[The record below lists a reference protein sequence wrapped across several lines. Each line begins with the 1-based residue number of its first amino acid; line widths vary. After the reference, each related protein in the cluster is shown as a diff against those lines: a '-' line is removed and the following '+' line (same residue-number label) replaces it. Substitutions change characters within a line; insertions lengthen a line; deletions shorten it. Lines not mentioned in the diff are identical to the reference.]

1 MTETYLVLL
10 VGATVGL
17 AASFVGGLILHRNR
31 LRIHS
36 RLHERLEQERTAL
49 QDDISEIGR
58 DELAETDAG
67 KELMAFSQASIRH
80 FGYARE
86 NLSAS
91 LKRHNLDLLR
101 QIEEDRKK
109 LAQSEERLGILAELQ
124 QESAKRLENIKKENM
139 EMRLANSL
147 KTSVAPTGSTQ
158 SEQDLRIALKEV
170 ARLQNQLAEAN
181 IRFIEAEA
189 EGSSVFAR
197 ELQETLSATLQ
208 HIELL
213 LNESV
218 GTLNPMQRNFLESMK
233 ASTMRL
239 HSLIEDFAQVKM
251 FQADHNARAHDPVD
265 LNVLIQDVLAETG
278 SQARAKR
285 ISLQV
290 DLQENLTPIYADRE
304 ALGQILTRLLSNA
317 AAASPPQ
324 GTIQLHAHKKAE
336 EGREYLLL
344 QVSDT
349 GGGIPPEDLPRVFAP
364 LYRAADIPARGVG
377 DTGMGLFIAKTLTA
391 AQNGRIWVDTES
403 GVGSTYN
410 VLVPIAGAAPADAN
424 TNE

>member
-80 FGYARE
+80 FGYALE

-218 GTLNPMQRNFLESMK
+218 
-233 ASTMRL
+233 
-239 HSLIEDFAQVKM
+239 
-251 FQADHNARAHDPVD
+251 
-265 LNVLIQDVLAETG
+265 
-278 SQARAKR
+278 
-285 ISLQV
+285 
-290 DLQENLTPIYADRE
+290 
-304 ALGQILTRLLSNA
+304 
-317 AAASPPQ
+317 
-324 GTIQLHAHKKAE
+324 
-336 EGREYLLL
+336 
-344 QVSDT
+344 
-349 GGGIPPEDLPRVFAP
+349 
-364 LYRAADIPARGVG
+364 
-377 DTGMGLFIAKTLTA
+377 
-391 AQNGRIWVDTES
+391 
-403 GVGSTYN
+403 
-410 VLVPIAGAAPADAN
+410 
-424 TNE
+424 

>member
-17 AASFVGGLILHRNR
+17 AASFIGGLILHRNR

-67 KELMAFSQASIRH
+67 KELMAFSQASIRQ

-86 NLSAS
+86 NLSTS

-109 LAQSEERLGILAELQ
+109 LAQSAERLGLLSELQ
-124 QESAKRLENIKKENM
+124 QESAKRLENLKKENV

-147 KTSVAPTGSTQ
+147 KASAAPTGSTQ

-181 IRFIEAEA
+181 MRFIEAEV
-189 EGSSVFAR
+189 EGSSVFSR

-218 GTLNPMQRNFLESMK
+218 GILNPMQRNFLESMK
-233 ASTMRL
+233 AATMRL
-239 HSLIEDFAQVKM
+239 HSLIEDFAQVKT
-251 FQADHNARAHDPVD
+251 FQVDHNAHAHDLMD
-265 LNVLIQDVLAETG
+265 LNGLIQDVVAETG

-285 ISLQV
+285 ITLHV
-290 DLQENLTPIYADRE
+290 HLQENLTPVYADRE
-304 ALGQILTRLLSNA
+304 VLGQILTRLLSNA
-317 AAASPPQ
+317 AAVSPLQ
-324 GTIQLHAHKKAE
+324 GTIQLRADKKAE

-410 VLVPIAGAAPADAN
+410 VLVPIVGAASADAN